1 MSLGFDSSHEPF
13 LGLQLNTLSLKRKQQ
28 YNSWIIPLFSLKT
41 ALMKDEVA
49 EWLVFQ
55 LHFIRPPWHLAYTHL
70 HSWVERDSTH
80 LHSWVERDSTHLHSW
95 LERDSIHLH
104 SWVERDSTHLHSWVE
119 RDSTHL
125 HSWVERDSTHLHSCE
140 SKPFC
145 LRTQHN
151 DPTQAQGSVF
161 QRPRSTKSRLNFNEG
176 IFYSFNQKLFWD
188 NFFYSF

>member
-95 LERDSIHLH
+95 
-104 SWVERDSTHLHSWVE
+104 VE

-151 DPTQAQGSVF
+151 DPTQVQGSVF
-161 QRPRSTKSRLNFNEG
+161 QRPISTKSRLNFNEG
-176 IFYSFNQKLFWD
+176 LFHSFNQKLFWD